1 MAAMNRMLQLY
12 VYDGDKSVAAPNGS
26 LVYTFST
33 LAHERDLADQL
44 AENKGCRLGE
54 GHITVFDL
62 EDDSVLNK
70 LDCPA

>member
-1 MAAMNRMLQLY
+1 MANVNRMLQLY
-12 VYDGDKSVAAPNGS
+12 VYNGDESVAAPYGS

-33 LAHERDLADQL
+33 LHQERDLADQL
-44 AENKGCRLGE
+44 AEDKGCRLGE

-62 EDDSVLNK
+62 ETDEVLNK

>member
-1 MAAMNRMLQLY
+1 MQLY
-12 VYDGDKSVAAPNGS
+12 VYNGQEEEAVAVPFGS
-26 LVYTFST
+26 MHYTFTT
-33 LAHERDLADQL
+33 LAYERDLADQL
-44 AENKGCRLGE
+44 AESKGCRLGE